1 LRSVEFTGPAGRLEA
16 LLNTGSPDAA
26 CAALVCHPN
35 PAYGGTMHHKVV
47 YRAMK
52 VLNDPAWGSQFPV
65 LRFNFRGT
73 GLSQGTHDGKAE
85 IGDVLAA
92 LDWLDNEFHLPVI
105 VAGFSFGAAM
115 ALWSCCGPQ
124 KTDKNVRALVALGL
138 PTHADGRDYQYR
150 FLHEATVPKLFIS
163 GDHDD
168 FGPAAQ
174 LRQVIAAA
182 ADPKQLEFI
191 PDSDHFF
198 TGRLEAMQQRLAGW
212 INEKV
217 KKTVKER

>member
-1 LRSVEFTGPAGRLEA
+1 
-16 LLNTGSPDAA
+16 
-26 CAALVCHPN
+26 
-35 PAYGGTMHHKVV
+35 MHHKVV

-52 VLNDPAWGSQFPV
+52 VLNSLEWGFNLPV

-85 IGDVLAA
+85 VADVLAA
-92 LDWLDNEFHLPVI
+92 IDWLDNEFHLPLI

-124 KTDKNVRALVALGL
+124 KTNKNVRALIALGL
-138 PTHADGRDYQYR
+138 PTHADGRDYHYR
-150 FLHEATVPKLFIS
+150 FLHEAFLPKLFLS

-174 LRQVIAAA
+174 LRQVVSTA
-182 ADPKQLEFI
+182 ADPKQLIFI
-191 PDSDHFF
+191 HDSDHFF
-198 TGRLEAMQQRLAGW
+198 TGKLEAMQNALAGW
-212 INEKV
+212 VNEQMINGQMTNQQV
-217 KKTVKER
+217 KTKLQELSS